1 MDFHAKG
8 FMKRV
13 AGVAATVGATL
24 ILYLWWRT
32 SQLQEEIDGLRAS
45 QQTWAAGSS
54 LPHEAPT
61 QPSPVRRAPKSQS
74 RPTSSQPTSNPDPE
88 EGSGGAP
95 PLSDGQDTAQSKE
108 ERIMRRA
115 QKIMDSMNEAQL
127 AEWWE
132 QRFLRDPRDADREA
146 FGRDVLRPAV
156 LAALPDGAE
165 LRSLECHLEYCRLD
179 IEYLQATDHNVF
191 VSQLYEAKAREIGGT
206 MLIKYGPNGRGSF
219 DFVVLIGTRTALMVP
234 Q

>member
-1 MDFHAKG
+1 MDLHGKG

-13 AGVAATVGATL
+13 VAVAATVGVAL

-32 SQLQEEIDGLRAS
+32 SQLEEKIDDLRAS
-45 QQTWAAGSS
+45 LQTSAEESS
-54 LPHEAPT
+54 LPRETPT
-61 QPSPVRRAPKSQS
+61 QPWPVQRAPRSQS
-74 RPTSSQPTSNPDPE
+74 QPISGQTTSSADPE

-95 PLSDGQDTAQSKE
+95 PLSDSQDTAQSKE
-108 ERIMRRA
+108 ERIMRNA

-132 QRFLRDPRDADREA
+132 QRFVRDPRDADREA

-156 LAALPDGAE
+156 LAALPEGAE
-165 LRSLECHLEYCRLD
+165 LRSLECHLEYCRLE
-179 IEYLQATDHNVF
+179 IQYLQPTDHNVF
-191 VSQLYEAKAREIGGT
+191 VGQLYEAKAREIGGT